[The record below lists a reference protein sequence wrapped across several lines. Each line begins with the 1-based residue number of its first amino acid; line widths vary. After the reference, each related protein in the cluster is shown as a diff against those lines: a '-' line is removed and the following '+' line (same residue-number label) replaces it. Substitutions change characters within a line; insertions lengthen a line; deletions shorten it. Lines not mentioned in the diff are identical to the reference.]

1 MTMRQ
6 PGTSAAAV
14 TFRDVVKVYH
24 PDIRALDHVSFEIHR
39 GETVALLGP
48 NGAGKSTAIGA
59 MLGLRAPTSGEVRV
73 LSGPPAAAVAAGRI
87 GGMLQT
93 GGLPEG
99 AKVAELIGLFC
110 QLYSDRRPTAE
121 LMRLAGVGDRRVERL
136 SGGQTQLV
144 RFALAL
150 AGNPELLFLDEPT
163 AALDV
168 EARRTFWRSVAAISE
183 QGTTVLFATH
193 YLDEADANASR
204 IIVVNHGRVVAD
216 GTPSQIKAY
225 TAARTIRFTTPAPD
239 PSQLLR
245 LPGVTDVSV
254 NGDAVTV
261 RSGDAD
267 ATLPALYGLGRQ
279 IKAMEVGGGGL
290 EESLIALT
298 SDDHHEWD
306 PREPKGAVVPGLRSE
321 SRGTSDGATR
331 EGAAFQA
338 PGGER
343 ESRASGTSRERVG

>member
-1 MTMRQ
+1 MITNSKGATG
-6 PGTSAAAV
+6 PAV
-14 TFRDVVKVYH
+14 AFRDVVKVYH
-24 PDIRALDHVSFEIHR
+24 PDIKALDHVSFDIR
-39 GETVALLGP
+39 PGETVALLGP
-48 NGAGKSTAIGA
+48 NGAGKSTAIDT
-59 MLGLRAPTSGEVRV
+59 MLGLRTPTSGDVRI
-73 LSGPPAAAVAAGRI
+73 LGGSPAAAVAAGQI

-99 AKVAELIGLFC
+99 GKVSELISLFR
-110 QLYSDRRPTAE
+110 QLYRDRRSTGE
-121 LMRLAGVGDRRVERL
+121 LLRLAGIDDLADRRVEQL
-136 SGGQTQLV
+136 SGGQAQRV

-168 EARRTFWRSVAAISE
+168 SARRHFWRSVETIAA

-225 TAARTIRFTTPAPD
+225 TANRTLRFTTPAPD
-239 PSQLLR
+239 PAQLLR
-245 LPGVTDVSV
+245 LPGVTDVLV

-261 RSGDAD
+261 QTGDAD
-267 ATLPALYGLGRQ
+267 ATLPALYALGLPV
-279 IKAMEVGGGGL
+279 KAMEVGGGGL

-298 SDDHHEWD
+298 SDDNGTAD
-306 PREPKGAVVPGLRSE
+306 RIGASN
-321 SRGTSDGATR
+321 SQTM
-331 EGAAFQA
+331 
-338 PGGER
+338 
-343 ESRASGTSRERVG
+343 ERVG

>member
-1 MTMRQ
+1 MTTTY
-6 PGTSAAAV
+6 PGAGGLAV

-24 PDIRALDHVSFEIHR
+24 PDIRALDHVSFDIDR

-48 NGAGKSTAIGA
+48 NGAGKSTAIDT

-73 LSGPPAAAVAAGRI
+73 LGGQPAAAVAAGRI

-99 AKVAELIGLFC
+99 AKVGELVGLFR
-110 QLYSDRRPTAE
+110 QLYRDRRPAAE
-121 LMRLAGVGDRRVERL
+121 LMRLAGIADLGDRRVERL
-136 SGGQTQLV
+136 SGGQTQRV

-150 AGNPELLFLDEPT
+150 AGDPELLFLDEPT

-168 EARRTFWRSVAAISE
+168 EARRNFWRSVAKISE

-193 YLDEADANASR
+193 YLDEADANANR
-204 IIVVNHGRVVAD
+204 IIVVNHGRVIAD

-225 TAARTIRFTTPAPD
+225 TVNRALRFTTPAPD
-239 PSQLLR
+239 PALLLR
-245 LPGVTDVSV
+245 LPGVADVLV

-261 RSGDAD
+261 RTADAD
-267 ATLPALYGLGRQ
+267 ATLPALYGLGLPV
-279 IKAMEVGGGGL
+279 KAMEVGGGGL

-298 SDDHHEWD
+298 SDDN
-306 PREPKGAVVPGLRSE
+306 GAPDHG
-321 SRGTSDGATR
+321 GTR
-331 EGAAFQA
+331 NA
-338 PGGER
+338 P
-343 ESRASGTSRERVG
+343 SLERVG